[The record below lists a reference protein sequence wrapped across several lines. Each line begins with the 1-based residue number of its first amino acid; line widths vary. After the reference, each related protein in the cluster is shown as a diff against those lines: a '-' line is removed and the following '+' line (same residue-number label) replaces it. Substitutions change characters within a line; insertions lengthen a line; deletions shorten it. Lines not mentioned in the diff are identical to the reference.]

1 MLGLNDHCGAG
12 KSFIDAREKER
23 VHQFMLGL
31 NDHFSTIRSQ
41 ILNIEPLPTLSKVY
55 SMVTQEEK
63 QQALASARTLT
74 IEATTLAAKGYHPTS
89 RMPSFNQ
96 RQPINSRSRD
106 RCDHCKKPGHTKDR
120 CFAIIGYPAHWRTPI
135 RPDSTKNMNTWST
148 REFSFAATSIKE
160 PTTDQSPIAGLTK
173 EPISYCW
180 SHQRV
185 IRPLLHLLQGDSTP
199 SLANLTGKHASKSP
213 SWIVDSG
220 ASDHMT
226 PSAALLHS
234 IASNTPCKPVQI
246 PDGSL
251 LPVTHTGKVSLSNNI
266 TLNNVLC
273 VPSFTCNL
281 LSVSKCTR
289 DLNSVVIFLSDLC
302 VFQDL
307 ISRRLIGMAPPSSTP
322 VIPLPILDEADP
334 LPPPLLAPL
343 LSPLSDSSTVPV
355 PNNPTP
361 PPPPPRPQR
370 NCQLPRHL
378 HDFVLDPTHT
388 ASQSATSGIAH
399 PISHYVSYDKF
410 SPSHTTFLAA
420 ITSNNEP
427 TSFSQAVKNPQWRE
441 AMANEIAALEAN
453 NTWTLET
460 LPPGKRPIPSKWVYK
475 IKYKLDG
482 TIERHKARL
491 VAKGY
496 TQVEGLDYHE
506 TFAHVAKLVT
516 VRCLLAVAAI
526 RNWELHQL
534 DVNNAFLHGDL
545 HEEVYMTIPQGFSC
559 TNDSRVCRLRK
570 SLYGLKQASRNW
582 FEKFTSS
589 IKNFGFRQ
597 SGSDYSLFTSC
608 QGTSFVAILIYVD
621 DVIIVGN
628 DSHRISSLKNYLHS
642 QFRIKDLGPLKYFLG
657 IEVARS
663 STSIVHNY
671 RRLVGRLLYL
681 TITRPDICYSVNILS
696 QFMHDPRAAHL
707 DAAMRILRYLKFTP
721 GQGLLLTSTSSLQV
735 RAYCDSDWASCPM
748 TRRSTTGYFTLLG
761 DSPISWKSKKQT
773 TVSRSSAEAEY
784 RAMSAVTSEL
794 IWLRGLLRE
803 LLVSHPQPMQLFCD
817 NQAALHIVANPVYHE
832 QTKHI
837 EIDCHFIRER
847 IQSKEIVTAHVSSH
861 DQLADIFTKALGRDR
876 FLSLSSKLGI
886 ANLHAPT

>member
-1 MLGLNDHCGAG
+1 MP
-12 KSFIDAREKER
+12 E
-23 VHQFMLGL
+23 
-31 NDHFSTIRSQ
+31 
-41 ILNIEPLPTLSKVY
+41 IL
-55 SMVTQEEK
+55 
-63 QQALASARTLT
+63 
-74 IEATTLAAKGYHPTS
+74 
-89 RMPSFNQ
+89 
-96 RQPINSRSRD
+96 
-106 RCDHCKKPGHTKDR
+106 
-120 CFAIIGYPAHWRTPI
+120 
-135 RPDSTKNMNTWST
+135 
-148 REFSFAATSIKE
+148 
-160 PTTDQSPIAGLTK
+160 
-173 EPISYCW
+173 
-180 SHQRV
+180 
-185 IRPLLHLLQGDSTP
+185 
-199 SLANLTGKHASKSP
+199 
-213 SWIVDSG
+213 
-220 ASDHMT
+220 
-226 PSAALLHS
+226 
-234 IASNTPCKPVQI
+234 
-246 PDGSL
+246 
-251 LPVTHTGKVSLSNNI
+251 
-266 TLNNVLC
+266 
-273 VPSFTCNL
+273 
-281 LSVSKCTR
+281 
-289 DLNSVVIFLSDLC
+289 
-302 VFQDL
+302 
-307 ISRRLIGMAPPSSTP
+307 APPSSTP
-322 VIPLPILDEADP
+322 VIPLPILDEANP
-334 LPPPLLAPL
+334 LPPPLPAPL

-361 PPPPPRPQR
+361 PPPPPCPQR
-370 NCQLPRHL
+370 NRQLPRHL
-378 HDFVLDPTHT
+378 HDFVLDPTQT

-410 SPSHTTFLAA
+410 SPSHTTFLVA

-427 TSFSQAVKNPQWRE
+427 TSFSQVVKNPQWRE

-460 LPPGKRPIPSKWVYK
+460 LPPGKRPIPSKW
-475 IKYKLDG
+475 
-482 TIERHKARL
+482 
-491 VAKGY
+491 
-496 TQVEGLDYHE
+496 

-545 HEEVYMTIPQGFSC
+545 HEE
-559 TNDSRVCRLRK
+559 
-570 SLYGLKQASRNW
+570 ASQNW

-621 DVIIVGN
+621 D
-628 DSHRISSLKNYLHS
+628 
-642 QFRIKDLGPLKYFLG
+642 
-657 IEVARS
+657 
-663 STSIVHNY
+663 
-671 RRLVGRLLYL
+671 
-681 TITRPDICYSVNILS
+681 
-696 QFMHDPRAAHL
+696 FMHDPRAAHL

-748 TRRSTTGYFTLLG
+748 TRRSTTGYFILLG

-847 IQSKEIVTAHVSSH
+847 IQSKEIVIAHVSSH
-861 DQLADIFTKALGRDR
+861 DLLVDIFTKALGRDC